1 MKVISVKFYRSG
13 NGNEPVREWLLDLPE
28 SERRAIGA
36 QIKTIEFGW
45 PIGMPLVKSLGDGLW
60 EVRVTFVTRIARV
73 IFTMNGA
80 DMVLLHGFIKKSQKT
95 PKADLKVAKDRK
107 REVHR
112 G

>member
-28 SERRAIGA
+28 SERRAIGT

-107 REVHR
+107 REVPR

>member
-1 MKVISVKFYRSG
+1 MKVISVKFYRRG

-28 SERRAIGA
+28 SERRAIGT

>member
-28 SERRAIGA
+28 SERRAIGT